1 MPGKRDHHNPIT
13 LSTRNSQRLISIE
26 YTMKKRVIDEDQ
38 DQERI
43 EIKSKVEEMFA
54 NEFK

>member
-1 MPGKRDHHNPIT
+1 
-13 LSTRNSQRLISIE
+13 
-26 YTMKKRVIDEDQ
+26 MKKRVIDEDQ